1 MHQAIFDAS
10 DIKGELIASTT
21 PALIL
26 RRMVGHSDF
35 SLMTAGRSKDVH
47 TDTYTGALSV
57 KSMKKVIDLLEYPG
71 VRFWEYTEPQEGKR
85 QRKKGPDAFEI
96 LGEDL
101 ANIL

>member
-1 MHQAIFDAS
+1 M
-10 DIKGELIASTT
+10 
-21 PALIL
+21 
-26 RRMVGHSDF
+26 

-71 VRFWEYTEPQEGKR
+71 VRFWDYIEPTEGKR
-85 QRKKGPDAFEI
+85 QRMKGPDAFEI
-96 LGEDL
+96 SGDDL